1 MTSISDRTGVRQS
14 LCCECGNLRTV
25 SAKASERNGTGP
37 WGASPDQIAEALQR
51 TRCVSARQYWERQ
64 RPYERALE
72 DLKCATCG
80 KVTQHAMVAPATSPG
95 GAYRDRA
102 EEENL
107 GAAARAA
114 SPGPVAADPFAVV
127 ESLGIQLIEVPDL
140 DRPVIYV
147 NTHSIA
153 LVRAGMDADR
163 RQSVGEWLLR
173 EVVEGGAR

>member
-1 MTSISDRTGVRQS
+1 MTIISDRTGVRQA

-25 SAKASERNGTGP
+25 KAGAGRRNHVSTGESPER
-37 WGASPDQIAEALQR
+37 IAELRDFAPD
-51 TRCVSARQYWERQ
+51 YWSQIE
-64 RPYERALE
+64 PYHRLLE
-72 DLKCATCG
+72 DLKCTPCG
-80 KVTQHAMVAPATSPG
+80 KVTQHAIVVPVSGPG
-95 GAYRDRA
+95 GAYRDMA